1 MISIGLLT
9 PRKNFPALV
18 EALAPLAPLKLVIVG
33 RPAEGEQQLL
43 DAIERHGMRER
54 VVLLRDLSH
63 ERLLA
68 LLGAARACVVASLY
82 EGFGLTVLEA
92 MAAGAPVVC
101 STAASLPEV
110 AADAACMV
118 DANDVEA
125 LREAIRQV
133 VEDPERAGELRERGL
148 RRASAMDWESSARAL
163 RELYGS
169 LL

>member
-1 MISIGLLT
+1 MTFPGPLIAKAEELLEAYRRAGLKIATAESCTGGLIAGCLT
-9 PRKNFPALV
+9 EIPGASDVV
-18 EALAPLAPLKLVIVG
+18 ERGFLTYSNQAKH
-33 RPAEGEQQLL
+33 
-43 DAIERHGMRER
+43 D
-54 VVLLRDLSH
+54 
-63 ERLLA
+63 
-68 LLGAARACVVASLY
+68 LLGVPMEMIRAQGAVSAEVA
-82 EGFGLTVLEA
+82 EA